1 MSQAL
6 CKIFDNVESTIW
18 MFHMSE
24 ITMYSV
30 DNVCAEMTENWANFL
45 FLKCFQSLYF
55 QRRQTLKK
63 SKFQSG
69 SQGVTE
75 SHFLSFII
83 VIVSNQNFFTNPF
96 QSKPFY
102 LRNISDISQAYL
114 RHISGISQAY
124 LRHISGIY
132 HGYLSYF
139 SAIFQAYRMGIS
151 GISHGYLRHIS

>member
-96 QSKPFY
+96 QSNPFY
-102 LRNISDISQAYL
+102 LRHISGISQTYL

-124 LRHISGIY
+124 FWL
-132 HGYLSYF
+132 
-139 SAIFQAYRMGIS
+139 IS
-151 GISHGYLRHIS
+151 GISKAYFRHYSGMSQKNLRHI